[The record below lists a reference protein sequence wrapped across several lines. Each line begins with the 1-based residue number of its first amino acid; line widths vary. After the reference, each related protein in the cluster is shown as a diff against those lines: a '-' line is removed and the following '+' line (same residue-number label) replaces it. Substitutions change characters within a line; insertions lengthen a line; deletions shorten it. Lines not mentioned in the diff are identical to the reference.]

1 MEKKQFNLSDH
12 LPLSVVPDKDI
23 ECPYCHS
30 KIYYYIGT
38 RKRKDGTQAKR
49 LKCHKCQK
57 QFQDNYQLD
66 LNFYCSFVTTEN
78 NQENIICPHCGCER
92 YIRRGIYT
100 RKDGTSTERFQCKT
114 CNKSFSEAY
123 KINTLQLPLS
133 GVSCPKCSSIHCLKS
148 GKVKARNQYR
158 CKDCGRAFILSNRS
172 WESADM
178 WLPEGL
184 TLETMYDYDVWD
196 LTLLGYQRNPS
207 HSDSTTANFTPIH
220 QDWLKEACKRL
231 IKVKSATL
239 GLSTIGSKINSIK
252 DFSRFLNQDYPHI
265 LPNELDRQVIEDY
278 LVYLKEKKFSAS
290 TRIHRI
296 SALRELLEY
305 SAAMNWVDVPKNPL
319 IFNQDFPVRDKALP
333 RYIPDDV
340 LKQLDENL
348 QYLPD
353 TIARMV
359 IVVREVGM
367 RISELCTLKFDCL
380 RQDAQGE
387 WWIAYKRF
395 KSKDEHSVPIRSE
408 VAGIIQT
415 QQAYIRE
422 YLAAEFNYLFCT
434 TKNPNYFEKLGK
446 AANQLP
452 LNYFE
457 PVSQII
463 RQGILRGYL
472 HLLANLKQIK
482 GEDGQVFPLSQI
494 HQFRHTKG
502 TELINNGVGI
512 EYVKRYLGHNSF
524 SMTLCYAHIHD
535 QTLKEQVKESWLEGK
550 IVNISGEVIKTN
562 PEIDNAY
569 NYTFK
574 KGILGEVL
582 PNGYCALPARLTCSK
597 GNACL
602 QCGDFRTTLEF
613 LEQHKEHRERTL
625 NVLEVAKTNNWQRQI
640 QVNEEVLNNLNN
652 IIEALEADNE

>member
-1 MEKKQFNLSDH
+1 MEKKQLDLSDR
-12 LPLSVVPDKDI
+12 LPLSVVPNKEI
-23 ECPYCHS
+23 KCPYCHS
-30 KIYYYIGT
+30 NNYCHTGT

-49 LKCHKCQK
+49 LKCQKCQR
-57 QFQDNYQLD
+57 QFQDNYQLELD
-66 LNFYCSFVTTEN
+66 FYSNFITTEN
-78 NQENIICPHCGCER
+78 ERENIICPHCSGDL
-92 YIRRGIYT
+92 YIRRGIYV
-100 RKDGTSTERFQCKT
+100 RKDGTSSERFQCKT

-123 KINTLQLPLS
+123 KINTLKLPLS
-133 GVSCPKCSSIHCLKS
+133 GVSCPKCSSNNCLKS
-148 GKVKARNQYR
+148 GKVNKRNQYR

-172 WESADM
+172 RESANQ
-178 WLPEGL
+178 WLPEGI
-184 TLETMYDYDVWD
+184 TFEEMYDYDVWD
-196 LTLLGYQRNPS
+196 LTVLGYQKNPT

-231 IKVKSATL
+231 IKFRSTTL
-239 GLSTIGSKINSIK
+239 VLSTIGNKLHCIK
-252 DFSRFLNQDYPHI
+252 EFSRFLNQYYPDV
-265 LPNELDRQVIEDY
+265 LPHQLNRQLIEDY
-278 LVYLKEKKFSAS
+278 LVYLKEKKLSAS

-296 SALRELLEY
+296 SSLRDLLEY

-353 TIARMV
+353 SIARMV

-367 RISELCTLKFDCL
+367 RISELCALKFDCL

-387 WWIAYKRF
+387 WWIEYKRF
-395 KSKDEHSVPIRSE
+395 KSKDEHSVPIRAE

-422 YLAAEFNYLFCT
+422 HLGEEFNYLFCS
-434 TKNPNYFEKLGK
+434 TKNLNYFEKFGRT
-446 AANQLP
+446 ANQLP

-457 PVSQII
+457 PVPQII

-482 GEDGQVFPLSQI
+482 GEDGRVFPLSQI

-512 EYVKRYLGHNSF
+512 EYVRRYLGHNSF
-524 SMTLCYAHIHD
+524 AMTLRYAHIHD
-535 QTLKEQVKESWLEGK
+535 RTLKEQVKESWSEGK
-550 IVNISGEVIKTN
+550 IVNISGELIELN

-582 PNGYCALPARLTCSK
+582 SNGYCALPARLTCSK

-613 LEQHKEHRERTL
+613 LDRHKEHQDRTEKAL
-625 NVLEVAKTNNWQRQI
+625 AVAKTNNWQRQI
-640 QVNEEVLNNLNN
+640 QVNEDVLNNLNN
-652 IIEALEADNE
+652 IINSLETDNE